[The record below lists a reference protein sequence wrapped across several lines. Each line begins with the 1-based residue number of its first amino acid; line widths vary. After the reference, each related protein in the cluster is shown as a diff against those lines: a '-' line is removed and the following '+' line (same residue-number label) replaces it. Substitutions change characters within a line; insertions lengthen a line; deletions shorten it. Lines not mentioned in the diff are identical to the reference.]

1 MGRPL
6 KPVIASCLC
15 RLAARGDARSGAA
28 PASDRSPAS
37 LGVYPAEG
45 ERRGRVAMLTGC
57 AQPVL
62 NPGIN
67 EAAIRLLN
75 RSGVEVVLPKGEG
88 CCGALV
94 HHMGEEKAGHAFA
107 QANIEAWTREIE
119 GEGLDAIVITASG
132 CGTTVKD
139 YGFMFRNDPVWAR
152 TRQARL
158 RPHARCDRVR
168 VQPQA
173 CAAIARDGRCRGLSL
188 GVLDAARAEDHGP
201 PKKLLKEAGF
211 VVKDVPEGHICCGSA
226 GVYNILQPEIAGQ
239 LRERKVSNIEKT
251 RPEIIATGNIGC
263 MTQIGKGLAD
273 RGSPVPIVHTVE
285 LLDWATGGP
294 MPAMLEQAGF
304 THRDLL
310 PQLRHAAE

>member
-1 MGRPL
+1 M
-6 KPVIASCLC
+6 ASEAGDRKLPIVGS
-15 RLAARGDARSGAA
+15 RLARDARSGAA
-28 PASDRSPAS
+28 QLPNRAPAS
-37 LGVYPAEG
+37 LDVYPAEG

-139 YGFMFRNDPVWAR
+139 YGFMFRNDPVWAER
-152 TRQARL
+152 GK
-158 RPHARCDRVR
+158 RV
-168 VQPQA
+168 PTS
-173 CAAIARDGRCRGLSL
+173 RD
-188 GVLDAARAEDHGP
+188 
-201 PKKLLKEAGF
+201 
-211 VVKDVPEGHICCGSA
+211 
-226 GVYNILQPEIAGQ
+226 
-239 LRERKVSNIEKT
+239 
-251 RPEIIATGNIGC
+251 
-263 MTQIGKGLAD
+263 MT
-273 RGSPVPIVHTVE
+273 E
-285 LLDWATGGP
+285 
-294 MPAMLEQAGF
+294 
-304 THRDLL
+304 
-310 PQLRHAAE
+310 